1 MKRILAIL
9 FCLAF
14 LSIPAI
20 AQETQPQKPEPKAPE
35 AKVPEAKAPEAKA
48 PEAKE
53 TEPLPSVDQI
63 LDKLIESSGGKAAIE
78 KITSRQVKGTFE
90 VPAMS
95 ASGSWQQFAKAPN
108 KIAMIID
115 VPNFGV
121 IQQAYDGKVAWEN
134 NPMAGMRELAGAE
147 LAARKRDAEFY
158 RETKLKELYKTL
170 TVKGKRKVGEKDAYI
185 VEAVPAEGS
194 AEKMY
199 FDVETGLLVRTDAER
214 EGPEGMVSVETYLEN
229 YKEVDGIKMPFTIR
243 QVMPNM
249 AILVKFDEVK
259 HNIEIDDA
267 KFAKPATP

>member
-1 MKRILAIL
+1 MKRILATL

-14 LSIPAI
+14 LSVTAS
-20 AQETQPQKPEPKAPE
+20 AQETQPPK
-35 AKVPEAKAPEAKA
+35 PEAKA

-53 TEPLPSVDQI
+53 TEALPSVDQI
-63 LDKLIESSGGKAAIE
+63 IDKLIESSGGKAAME
-78 KITSRQVKGTFE
+78 KITSRHIKGTFE
-90 VPAMS
+90 LPAMS
-95 ASGSWQQFAKAPN
+95 ASGSLEMHAKAPN
-108 KIAMIID
+108 KVAMIID
-115 VPNFGV
+115 IPNFGV

-134 NPMAGMRELAGAE
+134 NPMAGMREITGAA

-158 RETKLKELYKTL
+158 KETKLKELYKTL
-170 TVKGKRKVGEKDAYI
+170 TVKGKQKVAEKDAYI

-214 EGPEGMVSVETYLEN
+214 EGPEGMVSVEIYFEN

-249 AILVKFDEVK
+249 AILIKFDEIK
-259 HNIEIDDA
+259 HNVEIEDA